1 MSAAQEEEKQFKV
14 SYFTKQTLGCPI
26 CNATVKKEEL
36 LSGAGRLI
44 AGNLTDELHR
54 TYEPTKKYGLLY
66 PLVYALPVCPRCHF
80 SGFTSEWQPA
90 PKLKAGVNARQSL
103 ASNHR
108 LLKAIL
114 PEMDFDRPRTLIE
127 GIGSYV
133 LALFAYDLFGSEVIP
148 VFKQALCSLRGAWLC
163 NDMDLIQPNKGYRDL
178 AAILYRKASYYYRL
192 ACELEES
199 DGQSF
204 TKLSFLGP
212 DQDNNFD
219 FDGVLYLAGLL
230 EFKYG
235 PRGVKEKRKLSLEAS
250 RTTISQVV
258 GAGKASK
265 NKPKD
270 ILDLSRDLYSKI
282 KEELAALENEE

>member
-1 MSAAQEEEKQFKV
+1 MAELKEEEKQLKV
-14 SYFTKQTLGCPI
+14 SYFTKQTLSCPI

-44 AGNLTDELHR
+44 AGSLTDELHR

-66 PLVYALPVCPRCHF
+66 PLAYAVPVCHKCHF
-80 SGFTSEWQPA
+80 AAFTSEWQPF
-90 PKLKAGVNARQSL
+90 PKLKAGVDAKKSL
-103 ASNHR
+103 EKNY
-108 LLKAIL
+108 LLLQKVL

-127 GIGSYV
+127 GIASYV
-133 LALFAYDLFGSEVIP
+133 LSLFAYDLFGSEVIP
-148 VFKQALCSLRGAWLC
+148 IFKQALCSLRGAWLC
-163 NDMDLIQPNKGYRDL
+163 NDMDRVSPDEGYREL

-192 ACELEES
+192 ACELEEN

-204 TKLSFLGP
+204 TKLGFLGP

-235 PRGVKEKRKLSLEAS
+235 PRGVEEKRKLSLEAS
-250 RTTISQVV
+250 RTTISKVV
-258 GAGKASK
+258 GTGKASK

-270 ILDLSRDLYSKI
+270 ILDLSRDLYARI
-282 KEELAALENEE
+282 KEEIALFENEA